1 MTNIFEKMTVASD
14 GAVAVDERDAFAP
27 LKNLIAQ
34 SESFDARKQDF
45 VMTPASLS
53 ANGYDVIINGQA
65 FRPNKNGMSQLAQ
78 KLANLTNDEE
88 AESAKLP
95 AFWMMKGN
103 GAKAHE
109 CEYILNSRFQS
120 REAGNKP
127 FMYRTWNGSLRA
139 TLASTYPT
147 FGGEAGFENTTML
160 KATLTTFEQ
169 LHAKEAKIARCN
181 ITPDSIRARV
191 FFKDIDAG
199 DMGGKM
205 HSMYA
210 GALWLGAII
219 SNDETGNGGFKV
231 GPAIMRTT
239 CNNSFHHADKD
250 SGYFELTH
258 TGNVLRFQRALREA
272 MEACVEGSLEL
283 VGRLIEAE
291 KVDVDFD
298 ALTKRAI
305 EKFGWEQKV
314 KGENGKT
321 TRAIPEKYQ
330 GVLINLKTW
339 ANDTA
344 QMDSTLAGFVNAITR
359 AAHQQ
364 NAQGGYLF
372 TEDEQYEM
380 EAYATGMLYRF

>member
-1 MTNIFEKMTVASD
+1 MTNIFEKMTVAS
-14 GAVAVDERDAFAP
+14 AVAVDERDAYAP
-27 LKNLIAQ
+27 LRKLIER
-34 SESFDARKQDF
+34 SEGFDALKKDYIAK
-45 VMTPASLS
+45 PATLS
-53 ANGYDVIINGQA
+53 ASGYDVVIDGQA

-88 AESAKLP
+88 AKSAKLP

-109 CEYILNSRFQS
+109 CEYILNSRFQD
-120 REAGNKP
+120 AAAANKP

-169 LHAKEAKIARCN
+169 LKAKEAKIARCS

-191 FFKDIDAG
+191 FFNDVNAG

-239 CNNSFHHADKD
+239 CNNSFHHADAD
-250 SGYFELTH
+250 AGYFELTH

-283 VGRLIEAE
+283 VERLIEAE
-291 KVDVDFD
+291 KVNVDFD

-314 KGENGKT
+314 KDAQTGKS

-359 AAHQQ
+359 AAHNQ
-364 NAQGGYLF
+364 NAQGEYTF

-380 EAYATGMLYRF
+380 EAYATDMLYRF